1 MKSRFS
7 QTQRDSNSSLNYKFT
22 QGQLF
27 WMKDEA
33 LLFSWY
39 PFTAMTSYDDCG
51 PRAVTEAV
59 VVCGRR
65 PPNVVY
71 LLFQQGLPCVF
82 QLCCWGPEKHLV
94 GNGYSLRGC
103 VWGVVNDKFCGWKIN
118 KIVNI
123 KLYPSHYNVIRT

>member
-1 MKSRFS
+1 
-7 QTQRDSNSSLNYKFT
+7 
-22 QGQLF
+22 
-27 WMKDEA
+27 
-33 LLFSWY
+33 
-39 PFTAMTSYDDCG
+39 MTSYDDRG

-71 LLFQQGLPCVF
+71 LLFQQGLPCVL

-103 VWGVVNDKFCGWKIN
+103 VGGMVDDKFCGWKMN
-118 KIVNI
+118 KIIYISYIQALQCHLNLKYKFLLFI
-123 KLYPSHYNVIRT
+123 HKYHYK